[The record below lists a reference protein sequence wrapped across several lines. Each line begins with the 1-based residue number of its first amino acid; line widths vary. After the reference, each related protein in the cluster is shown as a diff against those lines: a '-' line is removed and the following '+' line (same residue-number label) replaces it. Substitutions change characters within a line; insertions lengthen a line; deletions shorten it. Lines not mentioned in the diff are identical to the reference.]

1 MARIYTGPPN
11 DGYIRPGPPPGPY
24 DGWICLG
31 ILLSPVIIYYATYGL
46 GYAIEA
52 VLWWLP

>member
-24 DGWICLG
+24 DGWICLILIISPIILYG
-31 ILLSPVIIYYATYGL
+31 I
-46 GYAIEA
+46 GYAIET
-52 VLWWLP
+52 VRWWLS

>member
-11 DGYIRPGPPPGPY
+11 DGSIRPGPPPGPY